1 MLRSQEHPSALGE
14 LPRLWSSQTASQG
27 AEFTEETHCEAPA
40 LLDHWVSSQGFWHF
54 NRSDQGPGF
63 FSPLKSLKK
72 EFTCFFFF
80 LSFLFP
86 STYLCLQ
93 QCMNKVQLV
102 HKCLCTAWL
111 CPAIPSRETGHLVW
125 HSAQHGKEEW
135 NQAGR
140 PGEAATNAWCVERQS
155 AHLEA
160 PKCVWNLFF
169 LVSVFPPESKAILR
183 PSFSALFALDFLAA
197 PSSVDSYLFTE
208 FPHTSW
214 EAKSFCEL

>member
-1 MLRSQEHPSALGE
+1 MLRSQDHPSALGE

-27 AEFTEETHCEAPA
+27 LNSLRRHTVRHQPYWTTEYPYTGILA
-40 LLDHWVSSQGFWHF
+40 LQQVWPRARIL
-54 NRSDQGPGF
+54 
-63 FSPLKSLKK
+63 FSFEITQKIIYMG
-72 EFTCFFFF
+72 FFF

-86 STYLCLQ
+86 STHLCLQ
-93 QCMNKVQLV
+93 QCMNKVQLI

-169 LVSVFPPESKAILR
+169 LVSVFPPESKGMLR
-183 PSFSALFALDFLAA
+183 PSFSALFTLDFLAA